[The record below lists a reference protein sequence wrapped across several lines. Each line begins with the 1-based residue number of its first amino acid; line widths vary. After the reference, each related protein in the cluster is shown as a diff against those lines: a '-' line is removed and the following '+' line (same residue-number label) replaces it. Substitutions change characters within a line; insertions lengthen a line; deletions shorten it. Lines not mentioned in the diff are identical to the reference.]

1 MFRMARRVR
10 SGSFCGIGHPFDN
23 LFSKRGLEFLRAL
36 ELPWAY
42 QKELEDS
49 LEMLEFL
56 NGKEKEQNKVI
67 EKLCQESE
75 EAALLMTIPGIA
87 YHNALLIMSEIG
99 DVNRSATG
107 TKFCGYCGLV
117 PTVHISDK
125 TVRYGQM
132 TAGGNKWLRWVFI
145 EAAHIGRR
153 KSLRFSRLYER
164 VKVKRGPQVAIGAV
178 AREMAVVSFYILK
191 YRKPFR
197 DAKW

>member
-1 MFRMARRVR
+1 LA
-10 SGSFCGIGHPFDN
+10 
-23 LFSKRGLEFLRAL
+23 
-36 ELPWAY
+36 
-42 QKELEDS
+42 DS
-49 LEMLEFL
+49 PEMLEFL

-67 EKLCQESE
+67 EKLCKESE

-99 DVNRSATG
+99 DVNRFATG

-132 TAGGNKWLRWVFI
+132 MEGGNKWLRWVFI
-145 EAAHIGRR
+145 EAAHISRR

-164 VKVKRGPQVAIGAV
+164 VKVKRGPQVSIGAV
-178 AREMAVVSFYILK
+178 AREW
-191 YRKPFR
+191 RP
-197 DAKW
+197 